1 MDSYKL
7 YDFNE
12 LIDDIA
18 NNLEAKA
25 VRKWLEKNFY
35 HTNLACPDYENV
47 ACIGC
52 DHLKKGKCDI
62 HGVC

>member
-25 VRKWLEKNFY
+25 VRKWLEKKLLSY
-35 HTNLACPDYENV
+35 
-47 ACIGC
+47 
-52 DHLKKGKCDI
+52 
-62 HGVC
+62 